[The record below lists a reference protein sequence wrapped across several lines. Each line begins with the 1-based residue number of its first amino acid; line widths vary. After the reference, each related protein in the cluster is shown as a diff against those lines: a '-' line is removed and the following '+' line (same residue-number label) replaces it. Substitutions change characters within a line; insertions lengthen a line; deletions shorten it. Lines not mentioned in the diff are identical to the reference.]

1 MAIFG
6 KYFEFNG
13 KSSES
18 FGLTIVSFETIDS
31 VPMGLERSVN
41 IGEMNIFRQRP
52 NHFGATYTAPLQF
65 NVTVVKNPYTSEKKF
80 FTRSEIGKINAWLT
94 SPRFP
99 KLFHMTE
106 YNDDVEADEY
116 VDYFVTVQNVE
127 STFIQEVIGLKF
139 TITCDSP
146 FGYSE
151 EKEEILSTSG
161 KKYSIF
167 NETDDLESYIY
178 PVIEVT
184 PKDKNDITIT
194 NITDNSSSI
203 TFNPTGANNTI
214 YIDCQNL
221 TIKNSIGTLIP
232 LTDLNILD
240 PQKIYWFKLLSGQNE
255 ISFSGNATIK
265 IKYREY
271 RKVGAY

>member
-13 KSSES
+13 KSSED
-18 FGLTIVSFETIDS
+18 FGLMIASFDLVDS
-31 VPMGLERSVN
+31 IPMGLERNVN
-41 IGEMNIFRQRP
+41 IGEMNYYRLKP
-52 NHFGATYTAPLQF
+52 NHFGAIYTNPLQF
-65 NVTVVKNPYTSEKKF
+65 TVTVVKDPDSNERNF
-80 FTRSEIGKINAWLT
+80 FTRSEISKINAWLT

-99 KLFHMTE
+99 ALFHMTD
-106 YNDDVEADEY
+106 YDNDIESDEY

-127 STFIQEVIGLKF
+127 STFIQRVVGLKF
-139 TITCDSP
+139 TLNCDSP

-151 EKEEILSTSG
+151 EKVITLSESE
-161 KKYSIF
+161 KEYIIQ
-167 NETDDLESYIY
+167 NDTDDLESHIY
-178 PVIEVT
+178 PIIEVT
-184 PKDKNDITIT
+184 PKDNKDITLI

-214 YIDCQNL
+214 YIDCQRL
-221 TIKNSIGTLIP
+221 TIKNYIGSLIP
-232 LTDLNILD
+232 LADLNILD
-240 PQKIYWFKLLSGQNE
+240 PQKIYWFKLLSGQNKVK
-255 ISFSGNATIK
+255 FSGNAMVK

>member
-6 KYFEFNG
+6 KYFDFNG
-13 KSSES
+13 KSSKD
-18 FGLTIVSFETIDS
+18 FGLMIVSFDTVDS
-31 VPMGLERSVN
+31 IPMGLERTIN

-52 NHFGATYTAPLQF
+52 NHFGTTYSSTLQF
-65 NVTVVKNPYTSEKKF
+65 TVTVVKDPLISDKNF

-99 KLFHMTE
+99 ELFHMTD
-106 YNDDVEADEY
+106 YDNDVESDEY

-127 STFIQEVIGLKF
+127 STFIQRVVGLKF
-139 TITCDSP
+139 TLNCDSP

-151 EKEEILSTSG
+151 EKTFTLSESE
-161 KKYSIF
+161 KKYTIL
-167 NETDDLESYIY
+167 NGTDDLESYIY
-178 PVIEVT
+178 PMIEII
-184 PKDKNDITIT
+184 PKDDKDITLT

-203 TFNPTGANNTI
+203 TFNPKEANNTI
-214 YIDCQNL
+214 YIDCQRL
-221 TIKNSIGTLIP
+221 TIKNYIGSLIP

-240 PQKIYWFKLLSGQNE
+240 PQKIYWFKLLSGQNQVV
-255 ISFSGNATIK
+255 FSGNAIVK